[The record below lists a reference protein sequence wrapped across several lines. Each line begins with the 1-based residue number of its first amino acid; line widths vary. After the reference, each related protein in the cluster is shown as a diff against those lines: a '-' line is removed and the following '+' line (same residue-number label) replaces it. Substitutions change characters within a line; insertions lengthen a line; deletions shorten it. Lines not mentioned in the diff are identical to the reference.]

1 MAYKRL
7 GARYWGILLPG
18 IVLLAVSAHAA
29 DIPPS
34 HPSLDH
40 GFQLLYNLDFSTA
53 HQEFLSWE
61 QQHPEDPVGCIG
73 DAAGLLFSEFN
84 RLGILEA
91 QFFED
96 DHNFQGRKKLAP
108 DAAVHERFVAALN
121 EAERRAKIR
130 LARDPKDRDGLFA
143 MTLSAGLQA
152 DYAALIEKSNIT
164 ALRQTKQANA
174 WASQLLAVDPNCYD
188 AFVATGI
195 SKYIIGSMAAP
206 VRWILRIGG
215 VSGDKQT
222 GMDELQK
229 TAEHGRY
236 LAPYARMLLAIAYVR
251 DKQPARAKPLLASL
265 QEQFP
270 NNPLFAR
277 EIARL
282 DSRQ

>member
-1 MAYKRL
+1 MTQTQR
-7 GARYWGILLPG
+7 GAKYLGILSSIFALS
-18 IVLLAVSAHAA
+18 LAAYAA
-29 DIPPS
+29 DVPPVR
-34 HPSLDH
+34 PSLDH

-61 QQHPEDPVGCIG
+61 QQHPDDPVGCIG
-73 DAAGLLFSEFN
+73 DAAGMLFSEFN

-96 DHNFQGRKKLAP
+96 DHNFQSNKKKLSP
-108 DAAVHERFVAALN
+108 DPAVHERFVTALN

-130 LARDPKDRDGLFA
+130 LTRDPKDRDGLFA
-143 MTLSAGLQA
+143 MTLSTGLQA
-152 DYAALIEKSNIT
+152 DYAALIDKSNLT
-164 ALRQTKQANA
+164 ALRLTKQANN
-174 WASQLLAVDPNCYD
+174 WAAQLLAVDPNCYD

-222 GMDELQK
+222 GINELQK
-229 TAEHGRY
+229 TAEHGHY

-251 DKQPARAKPLLASL
+251 DKQPARAKVLLASL

-270 NNPLFAR
+270 DNPLFAR
-277 EIARL
+277 ELARL
-282 DSRQ
+282 DSHP

>member
-1 MAYKRL
+1 
-7 GARYWGILLPG
+7 
-18 IVLLAVSAHAA
+18 
-29 DIPPS
+29 
-34 HPSLDH
+34 
-40 GFQLLYNLDFSTA
+40 
-53 HQEFLSWE
+53 
-61 QQHPEDPVGCIG
+61 VGCIG

-96 DHNFQGRKKLAP
+96 DHNFQGKKKLAP
-108 DAAVHERFVAALN
+108 DAAVHERFIAALN

>member
-1 MAYKRL
+1 MAQKEFGTRHVWL
-7 GARYWGILLPG
+7 ALAGVMVSFMCASGAD
-18 IVLLAVSAHAA
+18 V
-29 DIPPS
+29 PPTR
-34 HPSLDH
+34 PSLDH
-40 GFQLLYNLDFSTA
+40 GFHLLYNLNFDTA

-61 QQHPEDPVGCIG
+61 QQHPDDPVGCIG

-96 DHNFQGRKKLAP
+96 DHNFQSKKKLAP
-108 DAAVHERFVAALN
+108 DPAVHDRFMAALN

-130 LARDPKDRDGLFA
+130 LRSNPQDRDGLFA

-152 DYAALIEKSNIT
+152 DYAALIEKSNLS
-164 ALRQTKQANA
+164 ALRLTKDANA
-174 WASQLLAVDPNCYD
+174 WAAQLLAVDPNCYD

-215 VSGDKQT
+215 VSGDKKL
-222 GMDELQK
+222 GMEELQK

-236 LAPYARMLLAIAYVR
+236 LAPYARMLLAIGYVR
-251 DKQPARAKPLLASL
+251 DKQPARAKELLASL

-282 DSRQ
+282 DTGR